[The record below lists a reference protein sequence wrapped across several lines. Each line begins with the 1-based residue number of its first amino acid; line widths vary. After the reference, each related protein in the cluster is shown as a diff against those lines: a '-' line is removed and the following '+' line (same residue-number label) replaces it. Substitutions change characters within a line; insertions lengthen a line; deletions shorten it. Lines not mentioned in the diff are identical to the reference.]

1 MAARV
6 TPLPDYLR
14 GGAFIPMQVAG
25 DRDTFRPTPLAPGRA
40 PDLLALTLAALA
52 AGALAWALQRWRR

>member
-25 DRDTFRPTPLAPGRA
+25 DRDTFRASPLV
-40 PDLLALTLAALA
+40 A
-52 AGALAWALQRWRR
+52 AGPGSALELAKMAIAVAAFVWVIRRRRK